1 MTATAA
7 IAMPGTTLRP
17 ARRPGP
23 YEPQVPSVKDL
34 FIKPPGLRTI
44 LRIGILTNWMMAA
57 AGLTGCNGSP
67 PPPGYLPEWAEARQ
81 SLESALSAWRD
92 APLPL
97 PDSFD
102 SASVI
107 FVDKQRPPGLRL
119 RSFAILGQS
128 EIENAR
134 QFTVRLQ
141 LDQEESPRL
150 VRYNIVG
157 RNPVW
162 VFRLEDYE
170 RISHW
175 EHSMDDPST
184 APTTDRPGK

>member
-1 MTATAA
+1 VND
-7 IAMPGTTLRP
+7 P
-17 ARRPGP
+17 
-23 YEPQVPSVKDL
+23 
-34 FIKPPGLRTI
+34 FIKLPGLRTI

-67 PPPGYLPEWAEARQ
+67 PPPAYLPGWAEARQ

-92 APLPL
+92 APSPL

-184 APTTDRPGK
+184 APTADRPGK